1 MKQLTIQWKTL
12 LGSAALGI
20 GAALLIL
27 FAVVNHRNP
36 LPEPYPHGIAAT
48 VVSNQGEILRSFA
61 DSSGVFRYDIELDEV
76 SDFYIQSLLNYEDR
90 WFYYHFGVN
99 PFSLLRAAWQW
110 VSSGHVVS
118 GGSTITMQVARLID
132 PHSRSI
138 SGKIQQIFRAIQLE
152 LQYSKDEILTL
163 YINLAPFGG
172 NISGVE
178 SAAQKYFGKKA
189 ADLNMNEATT
199 LVVIPQKPSVYR
211 PDRHPELALEMR
223 NKVLARSLQAELISE
238 KDYRMLVN
246 EPLGVSIATREIHA
260 PLLSRQLKTKQPNAP
275 VINTTIDFAL
285 QHQLKTMLK
294 RTASQLPARSSV
306 AALVIRN
313 NDGAVLGYQGMAD
326 FNDTSRFAYI
336 DMIQA
341 LRSPGSTLKPF
352 IYGLA
357 MDQRVIHSESLLS
370 DIPVSYSGYKPTNLS
385 QIFHGG
391 VSVSQALKMSLNVP
405 VVQVLNKIT
414 PQLLLE
420 KVQQTDVVFQ
430 HHDAGLT
437 VALGGVGT
445 NLWSLVKLYRSLAY
459 HGEVIEPYTVQ
470 QERSHQSVS
479 LLSKESSWIIFK
491 ILSSATAPDRIVPAT
506 RREIAWKTGT
516 SYGYR
521 DFWSVGVSKD
531 YTVGVWVGRPDASPM
546 VGYLGATQAA
556 PIMFDVFDQ
565 LPEDKSRVEK
575 PETVKQ
581 VEICWPGGQQ
591 KQFTKQDKCLSSH
604 MAYTVNGIAP
614 PTMDSFGQFVVDS
627 AHPTQLAIWQAEQDK
642 RKPVDELPLKISNL
656 RAGQHFFRQE
666 IKSLPLISNKPEQQV
681 LWYINGKFQAE
692 AVIPFGQYKGKTKI
706 AACLKMSCDSV
717 EITIH

>member
-1 MKQLTIQWKTL
+1 MNRTRIQIKTIFS
-12 LGSAALGI
+12 SAVLGI
-20 GAALLIL
+20 GAGLLIL
-27 FAVVNHRNP
+27 FAVANHRHP
-36 LPEPYPHGIAAT
+36 LPEPFPNGIAAN
-48 VVSNQGEILRSFA
+48 VVSKQGDILRSFA
-61 DSSGVFRYDIELDEV
+61 DSSGVFRYSIELDEV
-76 SDFYIQSLLNYEDR
+76 SEFYIQSLLNYEDR
-90 WFYYHFGVN
+90 WFYSHFGVN

-110 VSSGHVVS
+110 MSSGHVVS

-132 PHSRSI
+132 PHSRSV
-138 SGKIQQIFRAIQLE
+138 SGKIKQIFRAIQLE
-152 LQYSKDEILTL
+152 RQYSKDEILTL

-189 ADLNMNEATT
+189 SDLNMNEATT
-199 LVVIPQKPSVYR
+199 LVVLPQKPSAYR

-223 NKVLARSLQAELISE
+223 NKVLARSLQAGLISE
-238 KDYRMLVN
+238 KDYRMLVK
-246 EPLGVSIATREIHA
+246 EHLGVTLATREIYA
-260 PLLSRQLKTKQPNAP
+260 PLLSRQLKTNQPKVP
-275 VINTTIDFAL
+275 VISTTIDFTL
-285 QHQLKTMLK
+285 QHQIKTILE
-294 RTASQLPARSSV
+294 RTASQLPAKSSV

-313 NDGAVLGYQGMAD
+313 HDGAVLGYQGMAD

-385 QIFHGG
+385 QVFHGG
-391 VSVSQALKMSLNVP
+391 VSVSQALKLSLNVP

-414 PQLLLE
+414 PALLLD
-420 KVQQTDVVFQ
+420 KVQQTDVVFR
-430 HHDAGLT
+430 HHEAGLT

-445 NLWSLVKLYRSLAY
+445 NLWSLVQLYRSLA
-459 HGEVIEPYTVQ
+459 HDGEVIGLYSVEQ
-470 QERSHQSVS
+470 QRSDQSVS

-491 ILSSATAPDRIVPAT
+491 ILSSASAPDRIVPST
-506 RREIAWKTGT
+506 RREVAWKTGT

-531 YTVGVWVGRPDASPM
+531 YTVGVWVGRPDATPV
-546 VGYLGATQAA
+546 VGYLGATQAS

-591 KQFTKQDKCLSSH
+591 KQFTNQDKCLSSH
-604 MAYTVNGIAP
+604 MAYTVNSIAP
-614 PTMDSFGQFVVDS
+614 PTMDSFGQFVTDS
-627 AHPTQLAIWQAEQDK
+627 ASPTQLAIWEAGQQRREPA
-642 RKPVDELPLKISNL
+642 DELPLKISNL
-656 RAGQHFFRQE
+656 RTGQHFFRQE
-666 IKSLPLISNKPEQQV
+666 IKTLTLVSNKPTKQV
-681 LWYINGKFQAE
+681 LWYINGQFQEE
-692 AVIPFGQYKGKTKI
+692 AVLPLSQYKGKTKVS
-706 AACLKMSCDSV
+706 ACLKMACDSV
-717 EITIH
+717 QITIH

>member
-1 MKQLTIQWKTL
+1 MKIQCKTIF
-12 LGSAALGI
+12 SRFALGI
-20 GAALLIL
+20 GAGLLIL
-27 FAVVNHRNP
+27 FVVTNHCDP
-36 LPEPYPHGIAAT
+36 LPEPFPNGIAT
-48 VVSNQGEILRSFA
+48 NVVSKQGDILRSFT
-61 DSSGVFRYDIELDEV
+61 DSSGVFRYDIELDVV
-76 SDFYIQSLLNYEDR
+76 SEFYIQSLLNYEDR
-90 WFYYHFGVN
+90 WFYFHFGVN

-172 NISGVE
+172 NISGIE

-189 ADLNMNEATT
+189 SDLNMNEATT
-199 LVVIPQKPSVYR
+199 LVVLPQKPSAYR
-211 PDRHPELALEMR
+211 PDRNPELALEMR
-223 NKVLARSLQAELISE
+223 NKVLARSLQAGLISE
-238 KDYRMLVN
+238 KDYRMLVK
-246 EPLGVSIATREIHA
+246 EPLGITLTTREIYA
-260 PLLSRQLKTKQPNAP
+260 PLLSRQLKTNQPKVP
-275 VINTTIDFAL
+275 VISTTIDFTL
-285 QHQLKTMLK
+285 QHQIKTILG
-294 RTASQLPARSSV
+294 RTASKLPAKSSL

-313 NDGAVLGYQGMAD
+313 EDGAVLGYQGMAD
-326 FNDTSRFAYI
+326 FNDTSRFSYI

-357 MDQRVIHSESLLS
+357 IDQSVIHSESLLS

-385 QIFHGG
+385 QIYHGG
-391 VSVSQALKMSLNVP
+391 VSVSQALKLSLNIP

-414 PQLLLE
+414 PDLLLD
-420 KVQQTDVVFQ
+420 KIQKTNVVFR

-459 HGEVIEPYTVQ
+459 EGEVIELYSVE
-470 QERSHQSVS
+470 QERSNQSVM

-491 ILSSATAPDRIVPAT
+491 ILSSSTAPDRIVPAS
-506 RREIAWKTGT
+506 RREVAWKTGT

-531 YTVGVWVGRPDASPM
+531 YTVGIWVGRPDASPM

-565 LPEDKSRVEK
+565 LPEDKSRIEK
-575 PETVKQ
+575 PETVKP
-581 VEICWPGGQQ
+581 VEICWPGGLQ
-591 KQFTKQDKCLSSH
+591 KQFTKQDKCLSSRT
-604 MAYTVNGIAP
+604 AYTVNGIAP
-614 PTMDSFGQFVVDS
+614 PTMDSFGQFVIDS
-627 AHPTQLAIWQAEQDK
+627 AAPTQLAIWQTAQQRREA
-642 RKPVDELPLKISNL
+642 VDELPLKISNL
-656 RAGQHFFRQE
+656 RTGQHFFQQQLQT
-666 IKSLPLISNKPEQQV
+666 LPLISNKPTQQV
-681 LWYINGKFQAE
+681 FWYINGQFQEE
-692 AVIPFGQYKGKTKI
+692 AVLPFSQYKGKTRI
-706 AACLKMSCDSV
+706 SACLKLVCDSV